1 MDTMPIRQEILK
13 EIDCLPPH
21 IQKRVLDFAR
31 ILRSTLY
38 EGVPGRDLLR
48 FAGSISPAEGEL
60 MNRAIEEA
68 CEQVDPGE
76 W

>member
-1 MDTMPIRQEILK
+1 MNTMPIRQEILK
-13 EIDCLPPH
+13 EIDCLPLH
-21 IQKRVLDFAR
+21 IQKRVLDFTR
-31 ILRSTLY
+31 TLKSTLC
-38 EGVPGRDLLR
+38 EGVPGKDLLR
-48 FAGSISPAEGEL
+48 FAGSISLKEGEL

>member
-1 MDTMPIRQEILK
+1 MNTMPIKQEILK
-13 EIDCLPPH
+13 EIDCLPLH

-31 ILRSTLY
+31 TLKSTLY
-38 EGVPGRDLLR
+38 EGVPGRELLR
-48 FAGSISPAEGEL
+48 FAGSISPEEGEL
-60 MNRAIEEA
+60 INRAIEEA